1 MDTEYGDYVTPSDFE
16 DRSRKNYERSSTNYS
31 YYVNTRTGDKA
42 NVFSRTKSVYVR
54 LEGCNSEEEQEQRER
69 EIKDMIRLYDESYKS
84 HEKDGSVVHVYL
96 VLKQE
101 KRYCAIRTFV
111 EMRVNDPKE
120 ECGFRREVLPITQA
134 ETEEKD
140 AEKNDKPA
148 DILPMALTVF
158 LETLK
163 IINDNPLEKY
173 KEKKCYWVHVK
184 HPMSAIYFTHEI
196 NYMRH
201 FGYASKNGGGLKYVD
216 VIEKI
221 NQMLEKSGSIVKG
234 DVDFYGNQNMIDGDA
249 LAFYQ
254 QPYAFVPDP
263 DWLAALKKTKK
274 YKVKGLLGTDLSTLN
289 NNRQGKHKLNTGKD
303 NDTITRASKRNKK

>member
-1 MDTEYGDYVTPSDFE
+1 MDTEYGDYVTPSEFE

-31 YYVNTRTGDKA
+31 YYINTRTGDKA
-42 NVFSRTKSVYVR
+42 SVFSRTKSVYVR

-69 EIKDMIRLYDESYKS
+69 EINSMISLYDESYKS
-84 HEKDGSVVHVYL
+84 HKKDGSVVHVYL

-101 KRYCAIRTFV
+101 NDTYC
-111 EMRVNDPKE
+111 
-120 ECGFRREVLPITQA
+120 
-134 ETEEKD
+134 EKG
-140 AEKNDKPA
+140 
-148 DILPMALTVF
+148 
-158 LETLK
+158 
-163 IINDNPLEKY
+163 
-173 KEKKCYWVHVK
+173 
-184 HPMSAIYFTHEI
+184 
-196 NYMRH
+196 R
-201 FGYASKNGGGLKYVD
+201 
-216 VIEKI
+216 
-221 NQMLEKSGSIVKG
+221 

>member
-1 MDTEYGDYVTPSDFE
+1 MDTEYGDYVTPSEFE

-31 YYVNTRTGDKA
+31 YYINTRTGDKA
-42 NVFSRTKSVYVR
+42 SVFSRTKSVYVR

-69 EIKDMIRLYDESYKS
+69 EINK
-84 HEKDGSVVHVYL
+84 
-96 VLKQE
+96 
-101 KRYCAIRTFV
+101 
-111 EMRVNDPKE
+111 MRVNDPKE

-148 DILPMALTVF
+148 VILPIVLTIF

-163 IINDNPLEKY
+163 IINDNSLEKY
-173 KEKKCYWVHVK
+173 KEKN
-184 HPMSAIYFTHEI
+184 AT
-196 NYMRH
+196 
-201 FGYASKNGGGLKYVD
+201 GKNGGGLKYVD

-221 NQMLEKSGSIVKG
+221 NQMLEKSGSI
-234 DVDFYGNQNMIDGDA
+234 
-249 LAFYQ
+249 

-289 NNRQGKHKLNTGKD
+289 NNRQGKHKLNT
-303 NDTITRASKRNKK
+303 